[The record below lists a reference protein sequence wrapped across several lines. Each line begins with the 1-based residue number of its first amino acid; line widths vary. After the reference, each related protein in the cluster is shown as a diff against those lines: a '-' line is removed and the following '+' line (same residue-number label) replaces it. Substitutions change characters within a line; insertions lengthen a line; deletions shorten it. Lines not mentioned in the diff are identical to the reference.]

1 MYYSP
6 HAHWLQLMLLVV
18 PVITFGFW
26 PLLRSLNG
34 APVLIFARINI
45 LSQFGLAC
53 VYALIFEGPGR
64 IFETFEHFDL
74 RVGSLVLGGY
84 LLGHGDQLGAIP
96 MKYLQP
102 GTTNALVGTVSLLL
116 TCMFNYIQVGARR
129 PDLVFSGLG
138 CALAALICLSQAVK
152 KSSRKKSLY
161 QSRKKTK
168 YSSFASG
175 NEPLIQIV
183 SSGDFDDDFEDV
195 TANRSIG
202 GSKSAGSA
210 QISNPVIHEGFAS
223 LTKTNEA
230 CKIKPQK
237 ELTFSRRKGLIIMA
251 VAGLFTASWGPM
263 STYARN
269 GSVDELVSSPG
280 LMVFFFTLGEVLA
293 LPDLYLIC
301 LCIEPQPEYIL
312 TRRRLFWGIT
322 TGLGVASGYFF
333 FFTATHYEMSKIVLP
348 ATVIVYC
355 NPLVAVV
362 TDIVRGEFSGAE
374 LKTNIF
380 LFLAVTLY
388 IGAVLLN
395 SFSATF

>member
-138 CALAALICLSQAVK
+138 CALLALIFLSQAVK
-152 KSSRKKSLY
+152 KSTRRKSLY
-161 QSRKKTK
+161 LSRRKTK
-168 YSSFASG
+168 YSSFGTG

-183 SSGDFDDDFEDV
+183 SSDDFETDV
-195 TANRSIG
+195 TENRSLG
-202 GSKSAGSA
+202 WSKSTTNP
-210 QISNPVIHEGFAS
+210 QMSNPVIHEGLTS
-223 LTKTNEA
+223 LMKTNEA
-230 CKIKPQK
+230 SKNNPQN
-237 ELTFSRRKGLIIMA
+237 ELTLSRRKGLIIMA

-293 LPDLYLIC
+293 IPDLYLIC
-301 LCIEPQPEYIL
+301 LYIEPQPEYIL
-312 TRRRLFWGIT
+312 TRRRLFWGMT
-322 TGLGVASGYFF
+322 TGFGVASGYFF

-380 LFLAVTLY
+380 LSLAVTLY
-388 IGAVLLN
+388 ICAVLLN